1 VIRANRLK
9 IKGIYLLYRLL
20 QALGLPIVLLY
31 LVWRGLRQRA
41 YLKSL
46 KQRCGYLPASFRQT
60 VPGAI
65 WLHAVSVGEAV
76 AAVELVRQLHV
87 RLPRSPVFV
96 SVSTLAGYETATQKL
111 QGLAGV
117 FYAPLDYVFAVR
129 RVRRALRPS
138 LVIVMETE
146 VWPNLF
152 RETKRGGAGLLLV
165 NARVSDRAIA
175 RYRALR
181 WFFGGVL
188 AQVDLLL
195 AQSEEMRQRWVRIGA
210 PPDKVRASGNLKYD
224 FQAPALAPE
233 SPVRGFVERLHPR
246 AVWIA
251 ASTMPPAAAG
261 DADEDDAVIAAFRQV
276 SARQPALLL
285 LLAPRKPE
293 RFDAVAQALARA
305 GIPFVRR
312 SGLAGSEELPLPGAL
327 LLDSIGELASLFP
340 LADVVFIG
348 GTLAARGGHNILEP
362 ALAARPIVTGSHLE
376 NFAEIATD
384 FRAAGA
390 LVEVRDAATLAAAV
404 SDILEDPTRATDL
417 GAKALSCARARQG
430 ATAIAV
436 RHAQEIFARHV
447 PRYRPAQP
455 GFAFLW
461 TLSQLWILGGRLNRA
476 RNLARRR
483 SLQAPVVGV
492 GNITVGGTGKTPMV
506 LHLTRRLKDAG
517 WNPGILTRGYGRQS
531 LHPRQA
537 VAAGAHV
544 PVSQSGD
551 EPQLFLRAGVAPVG
565 IGADRW
571 RVGRLLEQEFGV
583 DAIVLDDGFQHARLD
598 RRLDIVLVDAL
609 DPFGGGY
616 PLPLGRLREPLGGLS
631 RADIFVVTRSESGR
645 VVEGA
650 EHFLRR
656 HNPRAPVFHAR
667 AQPEAWVS
675 AATGETVAIDALPYA
690 RVAGF
695 CGLGNPGYFWCTL
708 ESLGLH
714 VEACIEF
721 EDHHSYRPNELRNM
735 GRQFREDGVEAVVT
749 TEKDLVNLCE
759 DADHLLAPL
768 PLYWLRIG
776 VQIDREDEFLDA
788 IFQRLR

>member
-1 VIRANRLK
+1 MK

-20 QALGLPIVLLY
+20 QALGLPIVTLY
-31 LVWRGLRQRA
+31 FLWRGLRRRA
-41 YLKSL
+41 YFRSL
-46 KQRCGYLPASFRQT
+46 RQRCGSLPASFRQT

-65 WLHAVSVGEAV
+65 WLHAVSVGEAI
-76 AAVELVRQLHV
+76 AAVELVRQLRL

-96 SVSTLAGYETATQKL
+96 SVSTLAGYETAAQKL
-111 QGLAGV
+111 DGLANV

-129 RVRRALRPS
+129 RVLRTLRPS
-138 LVIVMETE
+138 LVMVMETE

-152 RETKRGGAGLLLV
+152 RETKRTGAGLLLI
-165 NARVSDRAIA
+165 NGRISDRALG

-181 WFFGGVL
+181 WFFSGVL

-195 AQSEEMRQRWVRIGA
+195 AQSEEMRQRWIQIGA
-210 PPDKVRASGNLKYD
+210 PPDTVRAAGNLKYD
-224 FQAPALAPE
+224 FEARVVAPE
-233 SPVRGFVERLHPR
+233 SPVRQFLDRLRPR

-261 DADEDDAVIAAFRQV
+261 DPDEDAAVIAAFQQV
-276 SARQPALLL
+276 SARQPGLLL

-293 RFDAVAQALARA
+293 RFDAAAQALALA
-305 GIPFVRR
+305 GVPFVRR
-312 SGLAGSEELPLPGAL
+312 SGLTGNQELPLPGVL

-340 LADVVFIG
+340 LADVVFMG
-348 GTLAARGGHNILEP
+348 GTLASRGGHNILEP
-362 ALAARPIVTGSHLE
+362 ALAARPIVAGPHLE
-376 NFAEIATD
+376 NFAEIAAD

-390 LVEVRDAATLAAAV
+390 LVEVRDAATLATAVAEILDAPARAA
-404 SDILEDPTRATDL
+404 DL
-417 GAKALSCARARQG
+417 GAKAASCARARQG
-430 ATAIAV
+430 ATALASS
-436 RHAQEIFARHV
+436 HAIDIFSRHV
-447 PRYRPAQP
+447 PLYRPTQP

-461 TLSQLWILGGRLNRA
+461 MLSRLWIWGGRLNRA
-476 RNLARRR
+476 RNVARRR
-483 SLQAPVVGV
+483 RLTAPVVSV

-517 WNPGILTRGYGRQS
+517 WHPGILTRGYGRHS
-531 LHPRQA
+531 PHSHQA
-537 VAAGAHV
+537 VAAGAHL

-571 RVGRLLEQEFGV
+571 RVGQLLEHEFGV
-583 DAIVLDDGFQHARLD
+583 DVVVLDDGFQHARLD
-598 RRLDIVLVDAL
+598 RQLDIVLVDAL

-616 PLPLGRLREPLGGLS
+616 PLPLGRLREPLAGLS

-645 VVEGA
+645 VAQAA
-650 EHFLRR
+650 EQFLRR
-656 HNPRAPVFHAR
+656 YNSRAPVFHAR

-675 AATGETVAIDALPYA
+675 AANGETVAIDALPYS
-690 RVAGF
+690 RVAAF
-695 CGLGNPGYFWCTL
+695 CGLGNPEYFWHTL
-708 ESLGLH
+708 AALGLH
-714 VEACIEF
+714 AAARIEF
-721 EDHHSYRPNELRNM
+721 EDHHAYSPRELRYM
-735 GRQFREDGVEAVVT
+735 GRQFRDDGVEAVIT

-759 DADHLLAPL
+759 DPGHLFAPL

-776 VQIDREDEFLDA
+776 VQIDREEEFLDA